1 DRLDIKIAQLKVDT
15 TSLFHK
21 LIRHKLANFLSA
33 EGKRARK
40 KESTEPPLT
49 SARDRD

>member
-15 TSLFHK
+15 TS
-21 LIRHKLANFLSA
+21 
-33 EGKRARK
+33 KRARK